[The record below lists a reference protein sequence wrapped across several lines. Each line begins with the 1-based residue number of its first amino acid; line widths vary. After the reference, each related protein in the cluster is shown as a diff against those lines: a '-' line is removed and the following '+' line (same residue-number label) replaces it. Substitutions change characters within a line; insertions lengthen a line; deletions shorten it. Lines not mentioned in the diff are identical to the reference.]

1 MWYIYSINIHKYFLY
16 SGSRAKRSALGMRI
30 NDTNLYVIVAI
41 DKKWSMLAY
50 DVLRKLLKG
59 IYKLDR

>member
-41 DKKWSMLAY
+41 DKKWSMLAN
-50 DVLRKLLKG
+50 DV
-59 IYKLDR
+59 D